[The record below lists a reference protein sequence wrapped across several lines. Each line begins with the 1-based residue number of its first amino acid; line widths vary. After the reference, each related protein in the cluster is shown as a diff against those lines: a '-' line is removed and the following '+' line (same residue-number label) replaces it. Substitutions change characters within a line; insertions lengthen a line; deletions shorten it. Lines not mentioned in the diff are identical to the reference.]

1 MKISKNNKSI
11 DITPIRICQQ
21 CVFLCKNS
29 PACLL
34 SIVKSY
40 IPCEEHTQMKNCQ
53 KYLHYET
60 IFK

>member
-34 SIVKSY
+34 SIVQSY
-40 IPCEEHTQMKNCQ
+40 IPCGGTYTNEKLSE
-53 KYLHYET
+53 
-60 IFK
+60 IFTL

>member
-11 DITPIRICQQ
+11 KIIPIRICQQ

-34 SIVKSY
+34 SMVHSY
-40 IPCEEHTQMKNCQ
+40 IPCGGIYTNEKLPE
-53 KYLHYET
+53 
-60 IFK
+60 IFTL